1 MFRFKA
7 KTNEQTKH
15 RQLVINIK
23 VEILS
28 TIILLTDIVWKIE
41 IRVLVVKEE
50 DLVIVEALT
59 LVTTVIEDMEEEG
72 AEVLVAQGHSDP
84 RQSK

>member
-1 MFRFKA
+1 M
-7 KTNEQTKH
+7 
-15 RQLVINIK
+15 
-23 VEILS
+23 
-28 TIILLTDIVWKIE
+28 
-41 IRVLVVKEE
+41 LVVKEE